1 MGEQNWMTVGSR
13 RGRSLRFHVLA
24 VMFDGTLSRNGGKR
38 NEAWGRGWNECD
50 LRFGEVDML
59 VMSVC

>member
-1 MGEQNWMTVGSR
+1 MGSR

-50 LRFGEVDML
+50 LRLGEVDML